1 MTPIDERLRA
11 GLVANTDHLLSDLD
25 HELSATYDRARGRQ
39 RVRRGAFVLATAA
52 AIAVTAWVVDLP
64 GLDGDAV
71 PPVTPDPTPTDLV
84 GVQGPLEPGRYSMAA
99 WGQTEQAGGP
109 LPRAV
114 LDVPEGYFSNGG
126 YVVDAGLD
134 GVTDDQRGDLSVY
147 GTRCRSS
154 PTPASR
160 RSAADVGPTV
170 EDLARA
176 LVRQAGPSTRPR
188 PVVLDGQRGRRDGDH
203 RPAGRPT
210 SPRCPFGEYSLCC
223 TKARGTAPTPD
234 HRDVVNH
241 LWILD
246 VDGTRLVVV
255 ASLYPD
261 EDPAQHQEQL
271 AMAESI
277 HFVRHRLLS
286 RHHHTH
292 PPRKEKLRCTL
303 PETGHDQHD
312 RTAARP
318 DRLQRR

>member
-11 GLVANTDHLLSDLD
+11 GLVANTDHLLPDLD

-39 RVRRGAFVLATAA
+39 RVRRGAFALAIAA
-52 AIAVTAWVVDLP
+52 AIAVTAWVVEVP

-99 WGQTEQAGGP
+99 WGQNEQAGGP

-134 GVTDDQRGDLSVY
+134 GVTDDQRGDLSVWHAVQVLADPCEP
-147 GTRCRSS
+147 G
-154 PTPASR
+154 
-160 RSAADVGPTV
+160 SAATVGPTV

-188 PVVLDGQRGRRDGDH
+188 PVVLDGHRGLAMEITVPPDADL
-203 RPAGRPT
+203 T
-210 SPRCPFGEYSLCC
+210 RCPFGQYSLFR
-223 TKARGTAPTPD
+223 TEPRGDSAYSWATTG
-234 HRDVVNH
+234 VVNH

-255 ASLYPD
+255 AALYPD
-261 EDPAQHQEQL
+261 EDPALHQEQL
-271 AMAESI
+271 AIAESI
-277 HFVRHRLLS
+277 HFEPASVS
-286 RHHHTH
+286 
-292 PPRKEKLRCTL
+292 
-303 PETGHDQHD
+303 
-312 RTAARP
+312 
-318 DRLQRR
+318 